1 MDRKTKSISASGP
14 NAVGHKNVFTAVT
27 TAVYDLFTK
36 KEQIPPLSPDI
47 CIDGKTCLVTGANSG
62 LGKAVA
68 IQLAQRGGRVIMA
81 CRSGIPEAGEDV
93 KRLSG
98 NPNIEMM
105 QVDLSDLKSIH
116 HFCDQL
122 KEKNIKLDI
131 VISNAG
137 LMPLN
142 ARKSPQGFELMF
154 AVHFMANRLMVERW
168 LKDGVINPAKKGE
181 SAPRIVFVSSE
192 AHQSSEPIDF
202 QTFGEF
208 VDFGLKD
215 GLKHYAYTKL
225 HLCTFAQELSRR
237 TNPSEQTEI
246 AVHSLCPGPI
256 ASNIA
261 RESPAFIKPL
271 LAPIMKLLFRTPEQ
285 AAEPVIYLACSP
297 EMGQRTGAYFHMM
310 REKTASPLATDTQNG
325 TELWQK
331 SEVLLNESYS

>member
-1 MDRKTKSISASGP
+1 MDKRTKKTSVSGA

-27 TAVYDLFTK
+27 TAIYDIFTK
-36 KEQIPPLSPDI
+36 KEQIPPLSPDVR
-47 CIDGKTCLVTGANSG
+47 IDGKTCLVTGANSG

-93 KRLSG
+93 KRISG
-98 NPNIEMM
+98 NPNVDMM
-105 QVDLSDLKSIH
+105 QVDLSDLDSINQ
-116 HFCDQL
+116 FCDQL
-122 KEKNIKLDI
+122 KAKKVKLDI

-168 LKDGVINPAKKGE
+168 LKDGVLSPAKKDE
-181 SAPRIVFVSSE
+181 AAPRVVFVSSE

-202 QTFGEF
+202 QNFGEF

-237 TNPSEQTEI
+237 TNPTDQTEI

-285 AAEPVIYLACSP
+285 AAEPVIYLACAP
-297 EMGQRTGAYFHMM
+297 EMGRRTGAYLHMM
-310 REKTASPLATDTQNG
+310 REKPASPLATDHNNG
-325 TELWQK
+325 AQLWQK
-331 SEVLLNESYS
+331 SEMLMHDSIS